1 MTGSD
6 AMDNK
11 RVLITGA
18 NSGIGFV
25 TAQVLAGRGAEV
37 ILACRRPEAAADAC
51 ARIRRVYPDAKLHT
65 LTLDVSSLE
74 SVRRAAAVVLEKWP
88 VLDVLIN
95 NAGIASMKR
104 KTSVDGFELTFAT
117 NHLGP
122 FLFTHLLLPA
132 MKSPGGRIVNVAS
145 TAHRQGHMY
154 FDDLNLK
161 TGYKVFKAYS
171 QSKLANVLFTRE
183 LSRHLQGK
191 GITVNCL
198 HPGAVKTNIWPGDH
212 WYEKLASAAIKLF
225 LITPEE
231 GAKTTIWLASSE
243 TVAEKSGGYYYQCRE
258 ARISREAADDGVAR
272 RLWDISMEWTGLLAE
287 SAEVVA

>member
-6 AMDNK
+6 SMESK

-25 TAQVLAGRGAEV
+25 TAQALAARGAEV
-37 ILACRRPEAAADAC
+37 ILACRRPEAAQEAC
-51 ARIRRVYPDAKLHT
+51 ARIRQVCPEAKLHT

-74 SVRRAAAVVLEKWP
+74 SVRRAAAIVLDKWP

-122 FLFTHLLLPA
+122 FLLTQLLLPA
-132 MKSPGGRIVNVAS
+132 IKSPGGRIVNVAS
-145 TAHRQGHMY
+145 TAHRQGHIH

-161 TGYKVFKAYS
+161 AGYKVFKAYS

-183 LSRHLQGK
+183 LSRRLQGK
-191 GITVNCL
+191 GITVNSL

-225 LITPEE
+225 LITAEE

-243 TVAEKSGGYYYQCRE
+243 AVADKSGGYYYQCRE
-258 ARISREAADDGVAR
+258 ARISREAADDEVAR
-272 RLWDISMEWTGLLAE
+272 RLWDISMEWTGLLVSPTAT
-287 SAEVVA
+287 VA

>member
-1 MTGSD
+1 MADT
-6 AMDNK
+6 MQNK

-18 NSGIGFV
+18 NSGIGYV
-25 TAQVLAGRGAEV
+25 AAETLAGMGAEV
-37 ILACRRPEAAADAC
+37 VLACRRPEAALDAC
-51 ARIRRVYPDAKLHT
+51 NQIRKAYPAAKLDT
-65 LTLDVSSLE
+65 LTLDLSSLE
-74 SVRRAAAVVLEKWP
+74 SVRKAALVVREKWP
-88 VLDVLIN
+88 ELDVLVN

-122 FLFTHLLLPA
+122 FLFTQLILPTLKA
-132 MKSPGGRIVNVAS
+132 PGGRIVNVAS
-145 TAHRQGHMY
+145 TAHHQGHMH

-161 TGYKVFKAYS
+161 KGYRVFKAYS
-171 QSKLANVLFTRE
+171 QSKLANILFTRE
-183 LSRHLQGK
+183 LATRLEAK

-231 GAKTTIWLASSE
+231 GAKTTVWLASSDAAADK
-243 TVAEKSGGYYYQCRE
+243 TGGYFYRCRK
-258 ARISREAADDGVAR
+258 AKISREASDDNIAR
-272 RLWDISMEWTGLLAE
+272 RLWDLSVEWTGLPTDVAE
-287 SAEVVA
+287 TR